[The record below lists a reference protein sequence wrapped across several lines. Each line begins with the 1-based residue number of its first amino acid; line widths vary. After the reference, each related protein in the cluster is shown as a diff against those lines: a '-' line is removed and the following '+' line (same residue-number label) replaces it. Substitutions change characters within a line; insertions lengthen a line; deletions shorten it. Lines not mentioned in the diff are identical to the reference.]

1 MTPTERRLEIL
12 AVLQAWPGVAAADLA
27 ERLSV
32 SERTARRDVEHL
44 RRIGY
49 GIEGESGR
57 YGGYVLSRG
66 TKLPPLLLDADEA
79 AAVALGLASDL
90 GVSGLELA
98 AGTALAKVTETAPA
112 RARSTLVAIGSA
124 ALGARSDR
132 PASSHR
138 VLLTL
143 AHACRQNEAV
153 QLRHRPA
160 GGGAEQR
167 STVQP
172 HRLVKVASRWY
183 LVGWQQG
190 RPDCGLYAVER
201 ISRVDP
207 LGTRLPAPL
216 PPEDPAEF
224 ARTFLAQHPRRH
236 SVRVRLHTSA
246 ELARELVNPAAGTI
260 SDEGPACLL
269 TLETDDLDWAARY
282 LVYLNIDFDVLAPA
296 ELTAALHDLGSWL
309 AQRHHQ

>member
-1 MTPTERRLEIL
+1 LEIL
-12 AVLQAWPGVAAADLA
+12 AVLQAWPGITAAGLAD
-27 ERLSV
+27 RLSV

-49 GIEGESGR
+49 GIDGESGR

-112 RARSTLVAIGSA
+112 RARSTLVALGSA
-124 ALGARSDR
+124 ALGPRPGRS
-132 PASSHR
+132 ASSHR

-143 AHACRQNEAV
+143 AHACRQGEAV
-153 QLRHRPA
+153 QLRQRPA
-160 GGGAEQR
+160 GGGHER
-167 STVQP
+167 RNTVQP
-172 HRLVKVASRWY
+172 HRLVKVGARWY
-183 LVGWQQG
+183 LVGWTRG
-190 RPDCGLYAVER
+190 RPTWGLYAVER

-207 LGTRLPAPL
+207 LGTRLHPPPAPQ
-216 PPEDPAEF
+216 DPSEF
-224 ARTFLAQHPRRH
+224 ARAFLAHHPRRH

-246 ELARELVNPAAGTI
+246 ELARELVNPSAGTI
-260 SDEGPACLL
+260 VDEGPTCSLN
-269 TLETDDLDWAARY
+269 LETDDLDWAARY
-282 LVYLNIDFDVLAPA
+282 LVYLNVDFDVLAPA
-296 ELTAALHDLGSWL
+296 DLTTALHNLGSWL
-309 AQRHHQ
+309 TQRHA